1 MGLPIGGLEAS
12 RRHVRV
18 DLRRREVLVTEELLD
33 DAQVGAAVEQM
44 RGERV
49 PQRVR
54 RHADRQTG
62 AHAQAIEPVAQP
74 AHAERSATVVEED
87 LDRRRLVTVMALQ
100 EDLPTVLEIRA
111 QRPPG
116 RPPEEPDA
124 LLAALADDP

>member
-1 MGLPIGGLEAS
+1 
-12 RRHVRV
+12 
-18 DLRRREVLVTEELLD
+18 
-33 DAQVGAAVEQM
+33 
-44 RGERV
+44 
-49 PQRVR
+49 
-54 RHADRQTG
+54 RHAERQTG

-124 LLAALADDP
+124 LLAALADDPDLAPPHVECAQLGRCQLADTEPRRIRRPD